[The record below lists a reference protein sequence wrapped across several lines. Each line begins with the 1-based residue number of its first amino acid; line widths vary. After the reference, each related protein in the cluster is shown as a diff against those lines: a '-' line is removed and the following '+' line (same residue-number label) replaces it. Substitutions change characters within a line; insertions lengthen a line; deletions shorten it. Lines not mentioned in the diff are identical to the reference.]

1 MITPQG
7 WLLHRSQQESDTL
20 LGLFDRIYDDLV
32 VFSVQN
38 LTKKMVTLQANTIK
52 QVILYSALHKFAA
65 KLTSIDAFIL
75 LQMISLL
82 VDVTQTRTICS
93 SSFFH
98 SYFFFLTEINFS
110 TNFDQT
116 VVILLVFSVVLP
128 DCCPVSEMTYTVS
141 SVTLNSTILYHTRLL
156 RAQPAYSAM
165 HKKTNVTGKMKL
177 KRAGFGTQAS

>member
-52 QVILYSALHKFAA
+52 QVILYSALRKFAA

-93 SSFFH
+93 CTGFFKLVLPRSFVLIF
-98 SYFFFLTEINFS
+98 SFLPTRS

-116 VVILLVFSVVLP
+116 VVIL
-128 DCCPVSEMTYTVS
+128 C
-141 SVTLNSTILYHTRLL
+141 
-156 RAQPAYSAM
+156 
-165 HKKTNVTGKMKL
+165 
-177 KRAGFGTQAS
+177 

>member
-1 MITPQG
+1 VITPQG

-52 QVILYSALHKFAA
+52 QVILYSALRKFAA

-82 VDVTQTRTICS
+82 VDVIQTRTICS
-93 SSFFH
+93 CTGFFQLVLPRSFVLIF
-98 SYFFFLTEINFS
+98 SFLPTRS

-116 VVILLVFSVVLP
+116 VVIL
-128 DCCPVSEMTYTVS
+128 C
-141 SVTLNSTILYHTRLL
+141 
-156 RAQPAYSAM
+156 
-165 HKKTNVTGKMKL
+165 
-177 KRAGFGTQAS
+177 